1 MSEGIQHKLAAI
13 VSADVVGY
21 SRLMGADEAG
31 THARLKARFSE
42 LVEPKIAEH
51 GGRVVKLMG
60 DGLLAE
66 FPSVISAANWAVAVQ
81 TKVSELNTDEPNEPR
96 IDYRIGVNLGE
107 VIIDGDDIFGDGV
120 NVAARLQ
127 EIAEPG
133 GVCISEKVHAEVR
146 GKIDFVFVDGGSQP
160 VKNIADPIHVWRW
173 TSDGQQH
180 QESGVNKGNGLLSVP
195 DKPSIAVL
203 PFDNM
208 SGDTEQEYFAD
219 GISEDLITALSRLRW
234 LFVIARNSTFHYKAT
249 SPDVRQVAKEL
260 GVRYVL
266 EGSVRK
272 AGNRVRITAQLID
285 AHSGNHIWA
294 DRFDRELIDIFDL
307 QDELT
312 AAIAAQVDTELAE
325 SEREVARVKPAG
337 NLDAWDCYLRGMWHV
352 HLFTQEG
359 TGEATRLFKQSIIIN
374 PDFAPSHSGISLSHF
389 SNAFLGFGQKR
400 QKELAAAMSA
410 ARRSVECDEK
420 DAQSHW
426 SLGRAHLL
434 YGEHEQAIAEF
445 QESVTLNPNYALGY
459 YNLGWAT
466 MLNGQPEK
474 ALEYVDKAYRLS
486 PHDPFAYAF
495 MIVKCQSYF
504 LLHDFEKAWQWGER
518 ASRQRNAHF
527 LIPAIVT
534 AVAAAA
540 GWVEKS
546 ENMKRILLELKPDF
560 KPSMYLQSHI
570 YKHRE
575 HHQFYLDAFAKAGLP
590 E

>member
-1 MSEGIQHKLAAI
+1 MVEVTQRRLTTIVAADIAGFSRLIGVDEEGTLAAQRSHRAELI
-13 VSADVVGY
+13 EPLLIEHHGRIANT
-21 SRLMGADEAG
+21 AG
-31 THARLKARFSE
+31 DSFLF
-42 LVEPKIAEH
+42 
-51 GGRVVKLMG
+51 
-60 DGLLAE
+60 E
-66 FPSVISAANWAVAVQ
+66 FPSAVEAVRCSMAVQ
-81 TKVSELNTDEPNEPR
+81 DGITERNRNIPSDQR
-96 IDYRIGVNLGE
+96 IEYRIGINVGD
-107 VIIDGDDIFGDGV
+107 VVADGDDLLGDGV
-120 NVAARLQ
+120 NIAARL
-127 EIAEPG
+127 ENICTPG
-133 GVCISEKVHAEVR
+133 GIILSDDAYRQVR
-146 GKIDFVFVDGGSQP
+146 DRLDIGWEDGGEHE
-160 VKNIADPIHVWRW
+160 VKNIARPVQVWRW
-173 TSDGQQH
+173 KEAVEAISTLAEDAP
-180 QESGVNKGNGLLSVP
+180 LALP

-208 SGDTEQEYFAD
+208 SGDAEQEYFAD

-234 LFVIARNSTFHYKAT
+234 LFIIARNSSFHFKGT

-312 AAIAAQVDTELAE
+312 AAIAAQVDAELAE
-325 SEREVARVKPAG
+325 SEREVARVKPAD

-352 HLFTQEG
+352 HLFTQDG
-359 TGEATRLFKQSIIIN
+359 TSEAARLFDQSIKIS
-374 PDFAPSHSGISLSHF
+374 PGFAPSHSGISLSHF
-389 SNAFLGFGQKR
+389 SNAFLGFGEER
-400 QKELAAAMSA
+400 EKELAAAMSA
-410 ARRSVECDEK
+410 AKRSVECDEK
-420 DAQSHW
+420 DSQSHW

-445 QESVTLNPNYALGY
+445 QESITLNPNYALGY

-466 MLNGQPEK
+466 MLNGQPDN

-495 MIVKCQSYF
+495 MILKCQSFF
-504 LLHDFEKAWQWGER
+504 LLHDFDKAWEWGER

-527 LIPAIVT
+527 LIPAIVA

-546 ENMKRILLELKPDF
+546 ENMKRILLGLKPDF
-560 KPSMYLQSHI
+560 KPVMYLQSHI

-575 HHQFYLDAFAKAGLP
+575 HHQSYLDAFAKAGLP